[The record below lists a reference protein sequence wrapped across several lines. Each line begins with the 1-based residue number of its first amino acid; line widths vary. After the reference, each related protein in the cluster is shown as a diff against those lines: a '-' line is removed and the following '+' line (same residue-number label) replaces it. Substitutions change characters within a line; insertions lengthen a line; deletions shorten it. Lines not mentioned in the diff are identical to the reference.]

1 MANVELTVTSGVVV
15 DLGLSVPGVQ
25 GSVGPTGAT
34 GATGPQGPAGAS
46 GITPTFTIGSVVPT
60 TASGANVTIAG
71 GPVYAFNFAL
81 PSQSLVLNSQ
91 TGVTYT
97 VTSGDNGKV
106 VTMNNVSGITFIV
119 PSGLPSDFSCS
130 VVRIGSGTV
139 TISGAS
145 GVSVFSSSPT
155 LRLAARYSVVAVF
168 AFASN
173 QYVATGDLA
182 I

>member
-1 MANVELTVTSGVVV
+1 MSDIVITVVSGETV
-15 DLGLSVPGVQ
+15 DLGLSIPGVQ
-25 GSVGPTGAT
+25 GPQGVQGPIGPSGAT
-34 GATGPQGPAGAS
+34 GAS
-46 GITPTFTIGSVVPT
+46 GVSPTLAIGTVVTT
-60 TASGANVTIAG
+60 TASGANVTISG
-71 GPVYAFNFAL
+71 GPAYSLNFAL
-81 PSQSLVLNSQ
+81 PSQSLVLNNQ
-91 TGVTYT
+91 TGTSYT
-97 VTSGDNGKV
+97 VASGDNGKV
-106 VTMNNVSGITFIV
+106 VAMNNASGITFIL

-130 VVRIGSGTV
+130 VVRTGSGSV

-145 GVSVFSSSPT
+145 GVSIFSSSPT